1 MPEYVYQLSGTNL
14 TPDVN
19 GLRFYDSGVVYL
31 GKPVYF
37 SEAFPALVTGEGAGQ
52 LSDGIFKLSVTFSG
66 NHVISDRIGSQTN
79 PGWWFFNTP
88 GNLAGVSSI
97 FAGLGASGTVTINA
111 YTAPLPSAAAS
122 FLENLANYST
132 ANIAD
137 LDTIIGDRLYPVE
150 APQGVS
156 LPFGVFTQIS
166 GDESIYHAGKDGW
179 GSMRVQYDF
188 FGAQFHLVHDAAR
201 ALRAEFEGRSVA
213 LATGVAVCFS
223 RVESEF
229 DDYDSEEKIYRRSL
243 DLLFEYKITA

>member
-19 GLRFYDSGVVYL
+19 GLRFYDSGVL
-31 GKPVYF
+31 FEENPVYF
-37 SEAFPALVTGEGAGQ
+37 SEAFPALSIGQAPGE
-52 LSDGIFKLSVTFSG
+52 LSDGIFKIWGQDGQIIISG
-66 NHVISDRIGSQTN
+66 TVDVATS
-79 PGWWFFNTP
+79 PGWWQFEVAMAD
-88 GNLAGVSSI
+88 LARSSSDS
-97 FAGLGASGTVTINA
+97 AGGGASGTVTINA
-111 YTAPLPSAAAS
+111 YAAPLPSAAAS
-122 FLENLANYST
+122 FLENLSNYST
-132 ANIAD
+132 ANIAA

-150 APQGVS
+150 APQGVA

-166 GDESIYHAGKDGW
+166 GDETIHHGGKEGW

-188 FGAQFHLVHDAAR
+188 YGAQFHLVHDSAR
-201 ALRAEFEGRSVA
+201 ALRAEFEGRSFA

-229 DDYDSEEKIYRRSL
+229 DDYDSNEKIYRRSL

>member
-19 GLRFYDSGVVYL
+19 GLRFYDSGVLYL

-37 SEAFPALVTGEGAGQ
+37 SEAFPALVTGDGAGQ
-52 LSDGIFKLSVTFSG
+52 LSDGIFKLWSSG
-66 NHVISDRIGSQTN
+66 SISVISDRIDGLVA
-79 PGWWFFNTP
+79 PGYWAFNTP
-88 GNLAGVSSI
+88 GNQAGQSSNLAGQ
-97 FAGLGASGTVTINA
+97 GASGTVTINA

-188 FGAQFHLVHDAAR
+188 YGAQFHLVHDAAR